1 MDFTLEELRD
11 ILEEMGL
18 KNVPESHL
26 EPFAKGFCYKN
37 FTHSVISVIYW
48 TFSRFKAFDEA
59 WKACS
64 EAQEN
69 CRWSYWGFSTPN
81 HQPSYSN
88 NFTNFCSCFNSD
100 KQQTANSSSN

>member
-48 TFSRFKAFDEA
+48 TL
-59 WKACS
+59 
-64 EAQEN
+64 
-69 CRWSYWGFSTPN
+69 
-81 HQPSYSN
+81 
-88 NFTNFCSCFNSD
+88 
-100 KQQTANSSSN
+100 